1 LSTTVGKQGGV
12 SFQLAMIESTV
23 GKQGGVS
30 FQLAMIESTVGKQDA
45 YPTFK
50 R

>member
-1 LSTTVGKQGGV
+1 
-12 SFQLAMIESTV
+12 MIESTV